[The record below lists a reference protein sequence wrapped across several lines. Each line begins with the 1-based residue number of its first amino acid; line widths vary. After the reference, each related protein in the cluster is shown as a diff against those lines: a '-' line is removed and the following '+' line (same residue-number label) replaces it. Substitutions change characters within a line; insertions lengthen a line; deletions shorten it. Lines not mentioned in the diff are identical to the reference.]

1 VTIALGVALEEGHHV
16 KPDWVPAH
24 NSFDPQARRIVDTA
38 EGILIG
44 LRRCS
49 AAAAFD
55 ELLSAA
61 QRHGIPVFTVAWAL
75 VELANGEAKPRQGSH
90 TAQSAARREWGHLFS
105 RNPVRAP

>member
-1 VTIALGVALEEGHHV
+1 VALEKGHHV

-24 NSFDPQARRIVDTA
+24 NSFDPEARRILDTA

-49 AAAAFD
+49 TATAFD

-61 QRHGIPVFTVAWAL
+61 QRYGIPVFTLAWAL
-75 VELANGEAKPRQGSH
+75 VELANGETKPRQGSH

-105 RNPVRAP
+105 LSAVRAR

>member
-1 VTIALGVALEEGHHV
+1 VALEKGHHV

-38 EGILIG
+38 EGILMG

-49 AAAAFD
+49 TAAAFD

-61 QRHGIPVFTVAWAL
+61 QRHGIPVFTVALAL
-75 VELANGEAKPRQGSH
+75 VELANGETRPRQGSH

-105 RNPVRAP
+105 LSPVRAR